1 MDQERTPVKEWLHTT
16 WRLLVRPGEFFERME
31 PAGGLGP
38 PLTFLAVC
46 SAVSAVLSAAYAY
59 QNPWF
64 AAFSRFTNGFLTPF
78 VLALL
83 LYPVTLF
90 LCRDAFTLRGLLK
103 ISAYAQVTLL
113 FSWIPGIGWVAGL
126 WRFYLIGNG
135 QGGVSWSAAGFS
147 RTGSQPFRG
156 MKRARQS
163 GPCLYK
169 QYGLLAASLKGAL
182 EKTPLLSHGKTY
194 FARSTERPLALV
206 GP

>member
-31 PAGGLGP
+31 PVGGLGP

-83 LYPVTLF
+83 LYPVTMV
-90 LCRDAFTLRGLLK
+90 LCRNAFTYRGLLK

-126 WRFYLIGNG
+126 WRFYLIGLG
-135 QGGVSWSAAGFS
+135 MVRAGRVTPLRAASAI
-147 RTGSQPFRG
+147 
-156 MKRARQS
+156 
-163 GPCLYK
+163 
-169 QYGLLAASLKGAL
+169 LAAAAIFLVL
-182 EKTPLLSHGKTY
+182 YRVIQPLLG
-194 FARSTERPLALV
+194 A
-206 GP
+206 